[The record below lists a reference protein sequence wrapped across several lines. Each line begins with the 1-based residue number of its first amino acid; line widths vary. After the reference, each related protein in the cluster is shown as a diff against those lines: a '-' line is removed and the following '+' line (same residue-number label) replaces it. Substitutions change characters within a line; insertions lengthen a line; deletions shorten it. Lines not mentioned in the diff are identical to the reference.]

1 MKIRIKN
8 SFLVEKHM
16 GRLLGTMPSHELCD
30 SKCLSYDVIRALFS
44 FQKCR
49 MLSLLLLIIINLVS
63 IKHNI
68 VILLT
73 IIIIIIIISNN

>member
-1 MKIRIKN
+1 
-8 SFLVEKHM
+8 M
-16 GRLLGTMPSHELCD
+16 GRLLGTTPSHELCD
-30 SKCLSYDVIRALFS
+30 SKCLSYDVIRRALFS

-49 MLSLLLLIIINLVS
+49 MLSFLLIIIINLVS

-73 IIIIIIIISNN
+73 IIIIIISNN